1 MFRISFT
8 VLLCAA
14 MTCSAAVASQPDQT
28 GAASKVRTY
37 YVAADEVE
45 WDYAPG
51 GVNKMMGMK
60 FEGNSKVFTERGPHR
75 IGTVYRKAL
84 YREYTD
90 ATFTKLKPRAPEW
103 EHAGILGP
111 ILRGEVGDTIRVVFK
126 NNATHPYS
134 LHPHG
139 VFYNKSSEGALYED
153 GTTGADKADDAVP
166 PGATYTYTWKVPER
180 AGPGPNDPSSIV
192 WGSGECRSKSRRCG
206 IQ

>member
-60 FEGNSKVFTERGPHR
+60 FEGWGAMFTKSGPHTIGR
-75 IGTVYRKAL
+75 IYRKAV

-90 ATFTKLKPRAPEW
+90 ASFSKLKPRSPEW
-103 EHAGILGP
+103 EHHVPDRISCLPKICAS
-111 ILRGEVGDTIRVVFK
+111 V
-126 NNATHPYS
+126 
-134 LHPHG
+134 
-139 VFYNKSSEGALYED
+139 LY
-153 GTTGADKADDAVP
+153 
-166 PGATYTYTWKVPER
+166 
-180 AGPGPNDPSSIV
+180 
-192 WGSGECRSKSRRCG
+192 GSAR
-206 IQ
+206 